1 MEIMTCEEF
10 FKQCK
15 NDEKYNMFID
25 KKAWDELIERFEIEY
40 IEKGL
45 CFGNEIVNRMIKQAF
60 LDMKVPSQYSHMI
73 IDHCY
78 TLTGACGRQYCIIN
92 PYYGPEYKDELI
104 KLIEKSL
111 SKAFEHGIEEAES
124 NRQFDNIYVWDT
136 GLYNPD
142 ATIGIFIADN
152 PILYEFKNRLSN
164 ICEMIVEI
172 DSCKLSK
179 KDYIKYKKIL
189 RSMRNLEHIVDVT
202 QPVFQTIPFDN

>member
-1 MEIMTCEEF
+1 MNYQEF
-10 FKQCK
+10 LKECK
-15 NDEKYNMFID
+15 ENEKYNMFID
-25 KKAWDELIERFEIEY
+25 KKAWDELVERFEIEY

-60 LDMKVPSQYSHMI
+60 LDMKVPSRYSHMI

-92 PYYGPEYKDELI
+92 PYYGPEYKDKLI

-136 GLYNPD
+136 GLYNPND
-142 ATIGIFIADN
+142 TIGIFIAEN
-152 PILYEFKNRLSN
+152 LVIFEFIHKLENVSDML
-164 ICEMIVEI
+164 VGI
-172 DSCKLSK
+172 DSSKLK
-179 KDYIKYKKIL
+179 KRDQVKHKNAIRALI
-189 RSMRNLEHIVDVT
+189 NIENIVDVNR
-202 QPVFQTIPFDN
+202 PVMRTKFDD